1 MGYIEVITHLR
12 TIDPNFQRDIQVVR
26 GSRRWILKGDLEVV
40 PIRSHIQEFI
50 LLVNVNLKCL
60 STVFFGEP

>member
-26 GSRRWILKGDLEVV
+26 GSRRWILKGDFGSGPNKV
-40 PIRSHIQEFI
+40 SHPRIHI
-50 LLVNVNLKCL
+50 TGKC
-60 STVFFGEP
+60 